1 MRFLT
6 VFALA
11 AATLAS
17 AAGAAAAE
25 NWPHWRG
32 PNFNGSSAEK
42 GLPETFGKSKNVAW
56 TAPLPGPSAATPIVW
71 GDRVFVSST
80 EPTTKGLVAM
90 CLRAA
95 DGRIVWQKRL
105 GDDAKVDLNNMA
117 SPSPVT
123 DGRRAYF
130 LFGSG
135 DLAAL
140 DFDGQF
146 VWSRNLVKD
155 FGNLALKYGYSSSL
169 LLLGDQ
175 SSPAQAAPATAG
187 GSRLYVAVLRRPK
200 PYRGQAGADTLD
212 SFLLAIDAAT
222 GKDVWKEARPTQAD
236 DESHESYATPIPY
249 ERQGRLEILMAG
261 GDAVTA
267 TDPDT
272 GKELWRLPYN
282 PSHNGMWRLIPSVVT
297 FEDLVL
303 AVTPRGKA
311 LMAIRPGAGGVLLA
325 DRIAWIFRGHTSD
338 SATPLLYDGRLYVLD
353 SDAKVMTCLDPKTGQ
368 ERWHG
373 SLGGAAWRA
382 SPTGAD
388 GRIWCLSEDGE
399 VAVLAAGDQ
408 FKVLAR
414 AALGDG
420 PAQASIAVANQ
431 HLYIRT
437 ASRLTCIGKPVAPAP
452 SVPAANNVMT
462 GCRRR

>member
-1 MRFLT
+1 MRFIT
-6 VFALA
+6 VLAWA
-11 AATLAS
+11 AATVATFLAS
-17 AAGAAAAE
+17 AAPAE
-25 NWPHWRG
+25 DWPQWRG
-32 PNFNGSSAEK
+32 PRFNGSTLEK
-42 GLPETFGKSKNVAW
+42 GLPETFSKSESVAW
-56 TAPLPGPSAATPIVW
+56 TALLPGPSAATPIVW
-71 GDRVFVSST
+71 GDRVFLSST

-95 DGRIVWQKRL
+95 DGQVLWRKRL
-105 GDDAKVDLNNMA
+105 GADTKVDRNTLA

-123 DGRRAYF
+123 DGRLAYF

-140 DFDGQF
+140 DFAGHV

-155 FGNLALKYGYSSSL
+155 FGNLALKYGYSSSP

-175 SSPAQAAPATAG
+175 PSPSQAGPATAG
-187 GSRLYVAVLRRPK
+187 GGRLYVAVLRRPK
-200 PYRGQAGADTLD
+200 PYRGEAGAATLD

-222 GKDVWKEARPTQAD
+222 GKDVWKEVRLTQAN
-236 DESHESYATPIPY
+236 DESHESYATPVPC
-249 ERQGRLEILMAG
+249 EREGRQEILMAG
-261 GDAVTA
+261 GDCVTSS
-267 TDPDT
+267 DPTT
-272 GKELWRLPYN
+272 GKELWRLAYN
-282 PSHNGMWRLIPSVVT
+282 PSRDGMWRLIPSVVT
-297 FEDLVL
+297 FDDLVL

-311 LMAIRPGAGGVLLA
+311 LMAIRPAGTGTLAA
-325 DRIAWIFRGHTSD
+325 DRIAWTFTGHTSD

-353 SDAKVMTCLDPKTGQ
+353 SDAKVMTCLDPKTGR

-373 SLGGAAWRA
+373 SLGGAVWRA

-414 AALGDG
+414 VALGDG

-437 ASRLTCIGKPVAPAP
+437 ASRLTCIGKPLAPP
-452 SVPAANNVMT
+452 
-462 GCRRR
+462 R